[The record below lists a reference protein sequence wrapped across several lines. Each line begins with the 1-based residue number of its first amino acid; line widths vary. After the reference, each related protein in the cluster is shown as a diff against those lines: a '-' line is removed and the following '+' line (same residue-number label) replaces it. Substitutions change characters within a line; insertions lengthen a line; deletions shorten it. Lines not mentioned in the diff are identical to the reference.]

1 MTDYGVDY
9 VNKKIL
15 AIAKDLDIIA
25 PGYEAKVYWNNNAK
39 TNFLTQI
46 CICID
51 KQKCVKLP
59 PITNLDDACA
69 DGIIKMARDALEAY
83 ERTQD
88 TKNSDFYE
96 TLAKL
101 TKANDYKYELT
112 KENELIMS
120 KKSAQEIEF
129 EQFEAKKRAEA
140 DAEVAAC
147 KANID
152 KEIEEK
158 RRELREEQRQAD
170 ANDKA
175 AEFWYFYSGLLNM
188 GFTEEQAMQILLA
201 VSKK

>member
-39 TNFLTQI
+39 TKFLTQI
-46 CICID
+46 CIYID
-51 KQKCVKLP
+51 KQKCIKLP
-59 PITNLDDACA
+59 LIDTNNVCCDE
-69 DGIIKMARDALEAY
+69 IIRMARDFLEAY
-83 ERTQD
+83 EGSL
-88 TKNSDFYE
+88 NSKSEDF
-96 TLAKL
+96 TNFINICLANK
-101 TKANDYKYELT
+101 YKYELT
-112 KENELIMS
+112 KENEIIMS

-129 EQFEAKKRAEA
+129 EQFEAQKRAEA
-140 DAEVAAC
+140 DAEVAAY

-152 KEIEEK
+152 EEIEDK

-175 AEFWYFYSGLLNM
+175 AEFWYFYSGLLNN
-188 GFTEEQAMQILLA
+188 GFSEEQAMQILLA

>member
-1 MTDYGVDY
+1 MTDYGIDY

-39 TNFLTQI
+39 TKFLTQI
-46 CICID
+46 CIYID
-51 KQKCVKLP
+51 KQKCIKLP
-59 PITNLDDACA
+59 PITNLDDAYP
-69 DGIIKMARDALEAY
+69 DGIIRMARDAMEAY
-83 ERTQD
+83 EGSMD
-88 TKNSDFYE
+88 KENSDFYE
-96 TLAKL
+96 AFTKL
-101 TKANDYKYELT
+101 YRLK
-112 KENELIMS
+112 KENENMT
-120 KKSAQEIEF
+120 KKSSQEIEF
-129 EQFEAKKRAEA
+129 EQFEAQKRAEA
-140 DAEVAAC
+140 DAEVAAY

-152 KEIEEK
+152 EEIEEK

-175 AEFWYFYSGLLNM
+175 AEFWYFYSGLLNN